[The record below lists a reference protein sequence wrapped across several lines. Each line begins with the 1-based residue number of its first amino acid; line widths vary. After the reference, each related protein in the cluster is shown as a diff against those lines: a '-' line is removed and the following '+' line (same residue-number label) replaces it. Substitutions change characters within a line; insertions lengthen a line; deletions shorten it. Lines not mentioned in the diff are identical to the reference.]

1 MRELER
7 RVVLS
12 VLDRKWREH
21 LYEMD
26 YLREGIGLRGYAQ
39 RDPLVEYQREG
50 FDMFM
55 AIMDGIKEES
65 VGFLFNLDVQ
75 LVDDE
80 EPEEEEVEEPLQRE
94 LRSLEQPGAD
104 TGAGTNGHRPHITAK
119 GLDQGR
125 APQHLSYSAPD
136 ENESS
141 LSVPAAFGGQGE
153 PEGQRPGRPGTT
165 VTNADDEFAGVGR
178 NALCPCGSGKK
189 YKRCHGA
196 PGGPTGLTARI
207 Q

>member
-80 EPEEEEVEEPLQRE
+80 EEPEEDVEEEPLQRE
-94 LRSLEQPGAD
+94 LAARRPSPTSTTTGRRS
-104 TGAGTNGHRPHITAK
+104 RPRGSSSK
-119 GLDQGR
+119 V
-125 APQHLSYSAPD
+125 PQQLSYSAPAED
-136 ENESS
+136 DIRAGRAGR
-141 LSVPAAFGGQGE
+141 LRGRRRAAARRPAT
-153 PEGQRPGRPGTT
+153 P
-165 VTNADDEFAGVGR
+165 
-178 NALCPCGSGKK
+178 
-189 YKRCHGA
+189 
-196 PGGPTGLTARI
+196 
-207 Q
+207 

>member
-1 MRELER
+1 MLFR
-7 RVVLS
+7 S
-12 VLDRKWREH
+12 
-21 LYEMD
+21 
-26 YLREGIGLRGYAQ
+26 
-39 RDPLVEYQREG
+39 
-50 FDMFM
+50 DMFT

-80 EPEEEEVEEPLQRE
+80 DVVEEDTVEEEPLQRE
-94 LRSLEQPGAD
+94 LRSLEQPGVAAD
-104 TGAGTNGHRPHITAK
+104 STNGHHDHRPHITAK
-119 GLDQGR
+119 GLDQRR

-136 ENESS
+136 ENDSA
-141 LSVPAAFGGQGE
+141 LGVPAAFGGDEQ
-153 PEGQRPGRPGTT
+153 PGHATARPGTT

-196 PGGPTGLTARI
+196 
-207 Q
+207 

>member
-1 MRELER
+1 
-7 RVVLS
+7 
-12 VLDRKWREH
+12 
-21 LYEMD
+21 MD

-50 FDMFM
+50 YDMFM

-75 LVDDE
+75 LVDE
-80 EPEEEEVEEPLQRE
+80 EEAVEEVEEPLRRE
-94 LRSLEQPGAD
+94 LRSLEQPGVPAD
-104 TGAGTNGHRPHITAK
+104 AGNGHHDHRPQITAK
-119 GLDQGR
+119 GLDQNR
-125 APQHLSYSAPD
+125 TPQHLSYSAPRED
-136 ENESS
+136 DSA
-141 LSVPAAFGGQGE
+141 LAVPAAFGGDAQ
-153 PEGQRPGRPGTT
+153 PEQSRPQPRPGTT

-207 Q
+207 NG

>member
-75 LVDDE
+75 LVDDD
-80 EPEEEEVEEPLQRE
+80 EPVEDEGEEPLRRE
-94 LRSLEQPGAD
+94 LRSMEQPAL
-104 TGAGTNGHRPHITAK
+104 AGDPTNGHHDHRPHITAK
-119 GLDQGR
+119 GLDQSR
-125 APQHLSYSAPD
+125 PPQHLSYSAPSED
-136 ENESS
+136 DSA
-141 LSVPAAFGGQGE
+141 LAVPAAFGGDAQ
-153 PEGQRPGRPGTT
+153 PETRPGTT
-165 VTNADDEFAGVGR
+165 VTNADDEFAEVGR

-207 Q
+207 NG